1 MKMQSTERLHIKGL
15 DMIKDEMETI
25 TFSQFIEET
34 FNISFDEIYKDFK
47 LDEDIKNE
55 ERCDLE

>member
-1 MKMQSTERLHIKGL
+1 MQSTERLHIKGL